1 MLMDELD
8 DNPSDDN
15 DVNRCG
21 SSCCEMTLV
30 DM

>member
-8 DNPSDDN
+8 DNPSDDKN
-15 DVNRCG
+15 VNRRG
-21 SSCCEMTLV
+21 VSCCEMTLV